1 VRKYSAIR
9 REWSWPYRVFF
20 EWAWRRKQ
28 RALATASAPPT
39 GAPSPQPLPSPQP
52 WLDHFFFRAIQKS
65 FGGRLR
71 FLIVCDRN
79 FDRQV

>member
-1 VRKYSAIR
+1 VRKYSAVR
-9 REWSWPYRVFF
+9 REWSRPYRAFF

-28 RALATASAPPT
+28 RALANASAPA
-39 GAPSPQPLPSPQP
+39 GASSPHPLPSPQP
-52 WLDHFFFRAIQKS
+52 LLDQFFFGTIQKS

-79 FDRQV
+79 FDQQV